1 MNLRPRRRAEPNI
14 DLTPLID
21 VVFLLVIFFMVSTS
35 FRQESDIEIEL
46 PQASQPAGPAQPQRL
61 EISIDARGRFFINDQ
76 PITGNDVDALKTRLR
91 TLAKG
96 NRDLPFIIRADGQT
110 PHRAVVTAMD
120 AARQLGFR
128 RLAIATQPAPKPAP
142 GAP

>member
-1 MNLRPRRRAEPNI
+1 MNLRPRRREEPNI

-46 PQASQPAGPAQPQRL
+46 PQASQPAGPAEPERL
-61 EISIDARGRFFINDQ
+61 EIAIDAQGRFFINEQ
-76 PITGNDVDALKTRLR
+76 PVTGTHVDALKARLR
-91 TLAKG
+91 VLAKG
-96 NRDLPFIIRADGQT
+96 KRDLPFIIRADGQT

-120 AARQLGFR
+120 AAAQLGFR
-128 RLAIATQPAPKPAP
+128 RLAIATDPAPPA
-142 GAP
+142 APDNP